1 MPDQV
6 KKDGGPA
13 FPSNWMDTDSCG
25 EVKPRESHPGMTLR
39 DYFAAAA
46 LSCAIRGYGYGS
58 PVDHP
63 GIAKGAYEIADAML
77 SEREKPEVKNP

>member
-1 MPDQV
+1 M
-6 KKDGGPA
+6 KTDGGAA
-13 FPSNWMDTDSCG
+13 FPGSYMGQYG
-25 EVKPRESHPGMTLR
+25 EPVWTAGMTLR